1 MPVSITTTSSVVPS
15 DYMNDKANAIYPVF
29 VDNLKYTSW
38 VSEHVMDNSPDHPE
52 KEFFQM
58 KATGASTYAWSLVC
72 GSLPTG
78 LVLSADGK
86 ITGTP
91 TEEGLFE
98 FRVKVVTEVETI
110 EKDLAITA
118 FPERSRWL
126 RDARLGITVHWGRF
140 TDPKIKN
147 SPPRGDGTGTDL
159 FESPERSGSFNA
171 ANWAQ
176 QMESWGAGFIEF
188 SGIWQDSY
196 RNWNSYTK
204 TRYSLHSDRGFV
216 DEVVTAF
223 HARGLKVLCYF
234 PPDYRGNPACEE
246 CSDPEKFLWTDAD
259 DNGNWGGPNTG
270 YVRELVV
277 DKKLDGLWID
287 IGGASDIFDPPKIV
301 AQWFYWSTVLPII
314 RYNNPFFIFGVNPG
328 TRESSL
334 ERKMGGT
341 QVRYPYADFVIY
353 ESTKS
358 DSTSASLLETATPLL
373 SKKKMAIYI
382 SNQITTS
389 FAWGPNSDSSPI
401 KDTQGT
407 IDNITNNWLAG
418 ATVSLALPVKASGEL
433 LDSHYQPLITS
444 VAQYVTT
451 NKAFSADLEI
461 TYVDG
466 KVVMTTPVPAR
477 IFYTLDGSDPNTQSH
492 IYSGPIALKA
502 NAKIRAR
509 SKEEGKFIG
518 YIKELYVET
527 HANPDFGLKLFNSQ
541 VDGIEQKE
549 DAEKLYYRGM
559 QFTVGSAPI
568 IVTAVGRR
576 SNAAI
581 TTNHNI
587 IIKRYFDEYPFYSG
601 VINVAASLEDGYQY
615 HNTAEIRLEAG
626 TTYIVCI
633 QENNV
638 DNYLSNAITE
648 GSIPYSQDLR
658 ITAPFFLSINGDF
671 FPIPPNKVGQLINLK
686 YRVVESERSVNFALG
701 KPVKFF
707 SNTGDKLN
715 ASALYYAINATDGNM
730 DSWAR
735 AGGLVAYT
743 LRVDM
748 LTVIRID
755 RLSLAFTEEA
765 FATEFVIETSLDNS
779 ARTTVAVRKNNNLKL
794 LSISFKPVVARY
806 VYIKALQPSL
816 SGQLGS
822 QMAIAELGVFC
833 DNPSFN

>member
-1 MPVSITTTSSVVPS
+1 MPVTITTTSSVVPS

-29 VDNLKYTSW
+29 VDNLKYASW
-38 VSEHVMDNSPDHPE
+38 ISEHVMDNGPDHPE
-52 KEFFQM
+52 KDYFQM
-58 KATGASTYAWSLVC
+58 KATGATTYAWSLVS
-72 GSLPTG
+72 GTLPTG
-78 LVLSADGK
+78 LILSTNGR

-98 FRVKVVTEVETI
+98 FRVRVVTDVGTE

-126 RDARLGITVHWGRF
+126 RDARLGVTVHWGRF
-140 TDPKIKN
+140 TDPQIKN
-147 SPPRGDGTGTDL
+147 SPPRGDGTGTTE
-159 FESPERSGSFNA
+159 FQGRVGQFNA
-171 ANWAQ
+171 ASWAQ

-188 SGIWQDSY
+188 SGLWQDSY
-196 RNWNSYTK
+196 RNWDSTTV
-204 TRYSLHSDRGFV
+204 TRYFLHSTRGFM
-216 DEVVTAF
+216 DEIVTAF
-223 HARGLKVLCYF
+223 HARSLKVLCYF
-234 PPDYRGNPACEE
+234 PPDYRGNPACQN
-246 CSDPEKFLWTDAD
+246 CSDPDKFLWTDGD
-259 DNGNWGGPNTG
+259 GNGNWGGPNIG

-287 IGGASDIFDPPKIV
+287 IGGASDIFDPPKIIP
-301 AQWFYWSTVLPII
+301 QWFYWNNILPII

-328 TRESSL
+328 TRESLL

-353 ESTKS
+353 ETTKS

-389 FAWGPNSDSSPI
+389 FAWGPGSGSSPV
-401 KDTQGT
+401 KNTQGT

-418 ATVSLALPVKASGEL
+418 ATVAIALPVKACGEL

-444 VAQYVTT
+444 IAQYVTT

-461 TYVDG
+461 SYVDG
-466 KVVMTTPVPAR
+466 KVVMSTPVPAR
-477 IFYTLDGSDPNTQSH
+477 IFYTLDGSDPDTTSH

-502 NAKIRAR
+502 NAKVRAR

-518 YIKELYVET
+518 YVKELYVET
-527 HANPDFGLKLFNSQ
+527 YANPDFGRKLFSNQ
-541 VDGIEQKE
+541 VDGVADSE
-549 DAEKLYYRGM
+549 DPGKPYYRGM

-576 SNAAI
+576 SASAI
-581 TTNHNI
+581 TTSHDI
-587 IIKRYFDEYPFYSG
+587 VIKRYFDEYPLYSG
-601 VINVAASLEDGYQY
+601 SMDVAAPLVDGYQY

-638 DNYLSNAITE
+638 DSYLSNAVTE

-658 ITAPFFLSINGDF
+658 ITHPFFLSTNGDF
-671 FPIPPNKVGQLINLK
+671 FPIPPNKIGQLINLK

-701 KPVKFF
+701 KPVGFF
-707 SNTGDKLN
+707 SNAGASLN

-735 AGGLVAYT
+735 AGGLIAYT
-743 LRVDM
+743 LRVDL
-748 LTVIRID
+748 LTAVRID
-755 RLSLAFTEEA
+755 RISLAFTEEA
-765 FATEFVIETSLDNS
+765 FATEFVIETSLDNL
-779 ARTTVAVRKNNNLKL
+779 ARTTVAVRKNNNLKY
-794 LSISFKPVVARY
+794 LSISFNPVVARY

-816 SGQLGS
+816 DDQPGA
-822 QMAIAELGVFC
+822 QMAIADLGVFC